1 MHDKRNTQNF
11 EELLHR
17 YKNGTCTPKEVKD
30 LFGLLKSDDSDP
42 LIDAELKKEFDLLF
56 DTHEK
61 TEKLPAKVFR
71 LPAFR
76 KFAVAS
82 AASIVILFA
91 LYFFFSTV
99 NSDKNIHKLVLN
111 EVKKVTD
118 QKKVVLTIDN
128 GKKFI
133 LDSASIG
140 EITVQSGIVI
150 SLNKNGEL
158 LYDASNAQQE
168 DEIRTNTVSTPS
180 GGFFKIVLPDGTK
193 VWLNSESELTFPSK
207 FAGTVRN
214 VTLKGEGYFEVA
226 KNKEKPF
233 KVKLDRGE
241 EIAVLGTIFNVMA
254 YKNEPIQ
261 KITLL
266 EGSIRVSN
274 KENSKILKPGQLAL
288 IANEEME
295 VNNNVPI
302 EHEIA
307 WKNGFFDFQNDDLY
321 TIMRQ
326 ISRWY
331 NMEII
336 YNETNLNGH
345 FTGSMRKSAAIRE
358 VIKMLEVAGDISFS
372 IVGNKILVHEKK

>member
-91 LYFFFSTV
+91 LYFFFNTV

-111 EVKKVTD
+111 EVKEVTD

-140 EITVQSGIVI
+140 EITVQSGMTQVMRSRRMKLGLILFQLLPGG
-150 SLNKNGEL
+150 SLRL
-158 LYDASNAQQE
+158 FCQ
-168 DEIRTNTVSTPS
+168 
-180 GGFFKIVLPDGTK
+180 
-193 VWLNSESELTFPSK
+193 
-207 FAGTVRN
+207 
-214 VTLKGEGYFEVA
+214 
-226 KNKEKPF
+226 
-233 KVKLDRGE
+233 
-241 EIAVLGTIFNVMA
+241 
-254 YKNEPIQ
+254 
-261 KITLL
+261 
-266 EGSIRVSN
+266 
-274 KENSKILKPGQLAL
+274 
-288 IANEEME
+288 ME
-295 VNNNVPI
+295 QRC
-302 EHEIA
+302 
-307 WKNGFFDFQNDDLY
+307 G
-321 TIMRQ
+321 
-326 ISRWY
+326 
-331 NMEII
+331 
-336 YNETNLNGH
+336 
-345 FTGSMRKSAAIRE
+345 
-358 VIKMLEVAGDISFS
+358 
-372 IVGNKILVHEKK
+372 